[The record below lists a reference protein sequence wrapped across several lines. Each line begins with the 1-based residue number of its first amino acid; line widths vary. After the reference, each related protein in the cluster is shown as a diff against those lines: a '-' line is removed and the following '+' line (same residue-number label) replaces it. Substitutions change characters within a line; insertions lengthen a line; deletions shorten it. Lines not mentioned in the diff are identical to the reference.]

1 MKMRVLGCS
10 GGISL
15 GFHTSSYLLDE
26 SILIDA
32 GTGVSQLTHDEMQ
45 KIDQIFIS
53 HPHMDHIACLPL
65 LLDTTITNRQTPVTV
80 WGTLSTIDALKHHIF
95 NNIIWPDFSVIPSV
109 DAPFMRFRVI
119 EHFER
124 IELFNGALTV
134 IPMNHTVPTVGFLLQ
149 SNKGQHFMLCGD
161 TSVQEDF
168 WAYINQIDHLKGL
181 AIETAFSDA
190 ETRLADLSK
199 HLSPSRLV
207 DELAKLKPDVPVYV
221 MHLKPGQTEI
231 IIRELILHKSTHQIS
246 LLFNNQVFEF

>member
-32 GTGVSQLTHDEMQ
+32 GTGVGQLTLDEMQ
-45 KIDQIFIS
+45 KIDHIFIT

-65 LLDTTITNRQTPVTV
+65 LLDTTITSRTTPVTI
-80 WGTLSTIDALKHHIF
+80 WGTKTTVEALQKYIF
-95 NNIIWPDFSVIPSV
+95 NYTIWPDFSVIPTPES
-109 DAPFMRFRVI
+109 PFMQYRII
-119 EHFER
+119 EAFET
-124 IELFNGALTV
+124 ITLANGHYTV
-134 IPMNHTVPTVGFLLQ
+134 VPMNHSVPTIGFLLE
-149 SNKGQHFMLCGD
+149 SLTGQRFMLCGD

-168 WAYINQIDHLKGL
+168 WHYINQVSDLKGL
-181 AIETAFSDA
+181 AIEAAFSDV

-199 HLSPSRLV
+199 HLSPNRLV
-207 DELAKLKPDVPVYV
+207 DELTKLNADVPIYV
-221 MHLKPGQTEI
+221 MHLKPGQTEV

>member
-15 GFHTSSYLLDE
+15 GFHTSSYLLNE
-26 SILIDA
+26 STLIDA
-32 GTGVSQLTHDEMQ
+32 GTGVTQLTQDEMQ
-45 KIDQIFIS
+45 KIDHIFIS

-65 LLDTTITNRQTPVTV
+65 LLDTTITNRKQPVTV
-80 WGTLSTIDALKHHIF
+80 WGTASTIDALKQYIF
-95 NNIIWPDFSVIPSV
+95 NQVIWPDFSVIPSA
-109 DAPFMRFRVI
+109 DAPFMVYKVI
-119 EHFER
+119 EHFEQ
-124 IELFNGALTV
+124 IELFNGVLTV

-149 SNKGQHFMLCGD
+149 SKKGQHFMLCSD
-161 TSVQEDF
+161 TGVQEDF
-168 WAYINQIDHLKGL
+168 WTYINQIDNLKGL

-199 HLSPSRLV
+199 HLSPSLLV